1 MKAEIE
7 AKFLNINKENIR
19 KLLKSIGAELVR
31 PERLMERAVFD
42 GSKPNEYYRV
52 RNEGDQITMSFKH
65 LDDRSIE
72 GMKEICLT
80 VDNYNSAVEF
90 LSSLAGVPKALQET
104 YRESWIKDGVEI
116 DIDTWPWVPSFIE
129 IEGQSAEAVEKLAK
143 ELGFNMNDAKY
154 GSVEIVYQQIFDVTE
169 DEINYMPEIKFTDI
183 PEWLEKRRIQK

>member
-7 AKFLNINKENIR
+7 AKFLNIDKENIR
-19 KLLKSIGAELVR
+19 KLLKNIGAELVQ
-31 PERLMERAVFD
+31 PERMMERAVFD
-42 GSKPNEYYRV
+42 SPNANEYFRV
-52 RNEGDQITMSFKH
+52 RNEGNQITMSFKRC
-65 LDDRSIE
+65 DDRSIE

-80 VDNYNSAVEF
+80 VDNYNNAIE
-90 LSSLAGVPKALQET
+90 LLTHAIGAPKAQQET

-129 IEGQSAEAVEKLAK
+129 IEGPSSEAVENLANA
-143 ELGFNMNDAKY
+143 LGFKMEDAEY

-183 PEWLEKRRIQK
+183 PEWLEARRRK